1 MINLQIEILEIF
13 PSINELMENEDDNII
28 IIMIVKGIQNVFNLS
43 DIIHDQIPI
52 TLKLKEIK
60 TIINIE
66 IYRNEN
72 IIADGDFLPF
82 NDVKWLNIKFK
93 SNYLNKNEVNLNN
106 TIRMKFKCLFI
117 KENLLRNNNN
127 KKSKISKKNNL
138 YNKSNLIS
146 SPRETETNKNK
157 KNIHQN
163 KIPFENISKD
173 NKYNKRKGKML
184 LYNKSNEDNYFSQNT
199 IYSQS
204 SQISIDDSIQYNNP
218 LCNSISG
225 ISNLRKNSLD
235 NNNNKIIKRLNSQE
249 ETNRKKRKNQD
260 NKNNL
265 ITNNKTSTL
274 STRDSKEK
282 LKNSNNI
289 TNFSTS
295 NNIINKKFDD
305 NFHSIDEAIID
316 KEFENEIA
324 LDEMINSNKIKYN
337 FSPRKINL
345 DCSLDS
351 VSSYN
356 FEKVFNK
363 ESDDESEEII
373 NCNFENLK
381 NDFEIFYTQEY
392 LNNISNDVIELEI
405 QLLFEKI
412 FEMQNAYHLELGFLR
427 KKFLSFKNNYESF
440 SDKFL
445 YLNKKFDKLKQKNE
459 RIGLIKNKFSIIVN
473 NLIESNYNLIQNN
486 KNEFELW
493 KRMIYQNQNK
503 KKLLDIF
510 NKIVLDK
517 INERKLYLNNVEK
530 FICENFLKK
539 YKIKVKEIGSKND
552 IKNKNLSP
560 GQLIKTQKQFKN
572 SSLSCPRKQNTNN
585 QKTIKPYKSKL
596 NTNK

>member
-28 IIMIVKGIQNVFNLS
+28 LIMIVKGIQNVFNLS
-43 DIIHDQIPI
+43 DLIHEQIPI
-52 TLKLKEIK
+52 TLKVKEIK

-82 NDVKWLNIKFK
+82 NDIKWLNIRFK
-93 SNYLNKNEVNLNN
+93 SNYLNKNFVNLNN
-106 TIRMKFKCLFI
+106 IIRMKLKCILI
-117 KENLLRNNNN
+117 KENLLRNNNS
-127 KKSKISKKNNL
+127 KKSRKKNL
-138 YNKSNLIS
+138 YNKSNSIG
-146 SPRETETNKNK
+146 SPRQTETNKNK
-157 KNIHQN
+157 NQN
-163 KIPFENISKD
+163 KIPFDNISKD
-173 NKYNKRKGKML
+173 NNYNKRKGKFL

-204 SQISIDDSIQYNNP
+204 SQISIDDSIQFNNP
-218 LCNSISG
+218 LCNSVSG
-225 ISNLRKNSLD
+225 ISNFRKKSLD
-235 NNNNKIIKRLNSQE
+235 NNNNNKIIKRLNSQE
-249 ETNRKKRKNQD
+249 ETSNRKKRKNQE
-260 NKNNL
+260 NKNSL

-282 LKNSNNI
+282 LKSSNNI
-289 TNFSTS
+289 TNFSTN

-316 KEFENEIA
+316 KEFENNIA
-324 LDEMINSNKIKYN
+324 LDEIINNNKMKYN

-345 DCSLDS
+345 DSSLDS
-351 VSSYN
+351 VSSFN

-363 ESDDESEEII
+363 ESDDEEEEFI
-373 NCNFENLK
+373 NYNFENLK
-381 NDFEIFYTQEY
+381 NDFDIFYTQEY

-427 KKFLSFKNNYESF
+427 KKFLSFYSNYKSF
-440 SDKFL
+440 SDKFI
-445 YLNKKFDKLKQKNE
+445 YLNKKYDKLKQNNE
-459 RIGLIKNKFSIIVN
+459 RIKLKKNKVSFVVN
-473 NLIESNYNLIQNN
+473 NLIKSNYNIINNN

-493 KRMIYQNQNK
+493 KGMIYQSQYK
-503 KKLLDIF
+503 KKILEIF
-510 NKIVLDK
+510 NKTVLDK
-517 INERKLYLNNVEK
+517 INERKLYFNNVEK
-530 FICENFLKK
+530 FICDNFIKR
-539 YKIKVKEIGSKND
+539 YKIKLKENGNKNES
-552 IKNKNLSP
+552 KNKNLSP
-560 GQLIKTQKQFKN
+560 LLLTKTQKHFKN

>member
-13 PSINELMENEDDNII
+13 PSINELVENEDDNII
-28 IIMIVKGIQNVFNLS
+28 LIMIIKGIQNVFNLS
-43 DIIHDQIPI
+43 DIIIEQIPI
-52 TLKLKEIK
+52 TLKIKEIK

-72 IIADGDFLPF
+72 IIAEGDFLPF

-93 SNYLNKNEVNLNN
+93 SNYLNKNLVNLNS
-106 TIRMKFKCLFI
+106 TIRMKFKCILI
-117 KENLLRNNNN
+117 KENLLRNNI
-127 KKSKISKKNNL
+127 KKSKASKKKNL
-138 YNKSNLIS
+138 YNKSTTIS
-146 SPRETETNKNK
+146 SPRVTEANK
-157 KNIHQN
+157 KNTFHE
-163 KIPFENISKD
+163 KISSENIPKD
-173 NKYNKRKGKML
+173 NKFNKRKGKIL
-184 LYNKSNEDNYFSQNT
+184 LNNKSNEDNYFSQNT

-218 LCNSISG
+218 LCNSVSG
-225 ISNLRKNSLD
+225 ISNLRKKSLD
-235 NNNNKIIKRLNSQE
+235 YNNNNKMIKRLNSQE
-249 ETNRKKRKNQD
+249 ETNRKKRKNQE

-289 TNFSTS
+289 SNFNTN
-295 NNIINKKFDD
+295 NNLINKKFDD
-305 NFHSIDEAIID
+305 NFQSIDEAIID

-324 LDEMINSNKIKYN
+324 LDEMINSNNKMKYN
-337 FSPRKINL
+337 FSPRKINM

-351 VSSYN
+351 VSSFN

-363 ESDDESEEII
+363 ESDDENEEII

-427 KKFLSFKNNYESF
+427 KKFLSFYSNYKSF
-440 SDKFL
+440 SDKFI
-445 YLNKKFDKLKQKNE
+445 YLNKKFDKLKQKNK
-459 RIGLIKNKFSIIVN
+459 RIELEKNKFSFVYN
-473 NLIESNYNLIQNN
+473 NLIKANCNIIKNN
-486 KNEFELW
+486 KYEIELW
-493 KRMIYQNQNK
+493 KKMIYPSQNK
-503 KKLLDIF
+503 KKILEIF
-510 NKIVLDK
+510 NKSVLDK

-530 FICENFLKK
+530 FICDNFIKRF
-539 YKIKVKEIGSKND
+539 KIKVKEIGNKNDSKNE
-552 IKNKNLSP
+552 NLSP
-560 GQLIKTQKQFKN
+560 IQLIKTQKH

-585 QKTIKPYKSKL
+585 QKTIIPYKSKL